1 MTAVQTE
8 GEEKVGCWI
17 RLQQV
22 YHAHRDFILLLALF
36 AVLQLMLLAFFAPGG
51 YFGDY
56 SDYWYYEEMA
66 SRLDSGYYPYLHYW
80 VEYPPLFPWLPV
92 GTYWL
97 SRLLPPA
104 PEPHLWFYVSF
115 GSVMG
120 LFAVG
125 NLVMVYVLGLQLY
138 SRSRALRCAWFYAL
152 LFGPIFVH
160 AGWFDSV
167 PLLFMLLSLYLL
179 LNNRAALSGLAAGVG
194 VMIKILPL
202 ALVPVGFKLL
212 SRRWRYVLAVVSVSI
227 AVNLPFYL
235 LNPAMFIASWR
246 SLLTTPSWETVWAL
260 LDGYY
265 SYGLALGNR
274 FDPVQAGM
282 GQRPEFVP
290 SSAVFVVFGIV
301 YAIIY
306 LLPWQQHQP
315 GRPHAAR
322 RNWLRLA
329 LDQFR
334 NPIMD
339 SGPEAVNGVSVVA
352 FVGLSLN
359 LFMIFSRGYS
369 PQFVLW
375 YLPFLVLA
383 LPNGWGL
390 AYATL
395 LTIDSV
401 VERIFYFFLLP
412 ESKWLLIGTVLIR
425 TVLMLILVPE
435 YLAVMGFLPLPRW
448 RKVRRWASLPAA
460 VVMLV
465 IMGLGIG
472 LFVRDYGQQRYI
484 ESTQRHVVDRIRAA
498 AVPGDGVVITSRE
511 AFDAVAPFLADQGI
525 RLYTRDEGEFRSA
538 AFEVGW
544 LEFVALHP
552 RIWLLLDYA
561 GGQNADWNAHLV
573 QLLSQLGYG
582 TSDEWVGP
590 EQRLLHFAVTEPAT
604 TRGKDLD
611 AVFGDEVRLLSV
623 RLDGEP
629 LHGGEVLRLELH
641 WQELGEVDA
650 ERKVFLHLVSG
661 QGEIR
666 AQRDIALQDLRIQD
680 AGGEAGRVGLL
691 LPLDLEPG
699 FYRLRIGFY
708 DPATGARLFLPT
720 GEDDLDVGEIEV
732 Q

>member
-1 MTAVQTE
+1 
-8 GEEKVGCWI
+8 
-17 RLQQV
+17 
-22 YHAHRDFILLLALF
+22 
-36 AVLQLMLLAFFAPGG
+36 
-51 YFGDY
+51 
-56 SDYWYYEEMA
+56 
-66 SRLDSGYYPYLHYW
+66 
-80 VEYPPLFPWLPV
+80 
-92 GTYWL
+92 
-97 SRLLPPA
+97 
-104 PEPHLWFYVSF
+104 
-115 GSVMG
+115 
-120 LFAVG
+120 
-125 NLVMVYVLGLQLY
+125 
-138 SRSRALRCAWFYAL
+138 
-152 LFGPIFVH
+152 
-160 AGWFDSV
+160 
-167 PLLFMLLSLYLL
+167 MLLSLYFL
-179 LNNRAALSGLAAGVG
+179 LNNRAARSGLAAGVG
-194 VMIKILPL
+194 VMIKVLPL

-212 SRRWRYVLAVVSVSI
+212 SQRWRYVLAVVSVSI

-290 SSAVFVVFGIV
+290 SSAVFLVFGIL

-315 GRPHAAR
+315 DRPSAGR
-322 RNWLRLA
+322 RNWPRLA

-369 PQFVLW
+369 PQFALW

-401 VERIFYFFLLP
+401 VERIFYFLLLP
-412 ESKWLLIGTVLIR
+412 ESKWLLIGTVLVR
-425 TVLMLILVPE
+425 TVLMLMLVPE

-448 RKVRRWASLPAA
+448 RKVLRWAALPAA
-460 VVMLV
+460 VLMLV
-465 IMGLGIG
+465 VMGLGIG
-472 LFVRDYGQQRYI
+472 LFVRDYSQQRYS

-498 AVPGDGVVITSRE
+498 AVPGDGVVVTSRE

-525 RLYTRDEGEFRSA
+525 RLYTRDEGEFRA
-538 AFEVGW
+538 AVFEAGW
-544 LEFVALHP
+544 SEFVALHP

-573 QLLSQLGYG
+573 QLLSQSGYG

-604 TRGKDLD
+604 TSVKDLD
-611 AVFGDEVRLLSV
+611 AVFGGEVRLLSV

-629 LHGGEVLRLELH
+629 LHGGEVLRLELRL
-641 WQELGEVDA
+641 EKVGEVVA
-650 ERKVFLHLVSG
+650 ERKAFFHLVSA

-666 AQRDIALQDLRIQD
+666 AQRDIALQDLLIQD
-680 AGGEAGRVGLL
+680 AGGEAALVGLL
-691 LPLDLEPG
+691 LPGDLETG
-699 FYRLRIGFY
+699 FYHLRIGFY
-708 DPATGARLFLPT
+708 KPASGARLSLPT
-720 GEDDLDVGEIEV
+720 GEDDLDIAEIEV